1 MCTSLAST
9 SVFGN
14 ARSRAQPRLRGLRDL
29 RTVPG
34 QGTGAPRPRSLGW
47 GSSPDP
53 PFPPPNLMFSR
64 GFNTSWDSTAPTA
77 GFRLNVCP
85 ETQSPRRGTFHLKEM
100 QNGGGEPCPLC
111 KAPRD
116 REPSGSPSSPQ
127 RSARDNTEDAKR
139 TRTCTRVQTQHA
151 HTHKTR
157 GPRSPFPKAGGKGA
171 EAPAT
176 PTGTGGKEGPR
187 RPPLPPGGEP
197 LAQIR
202 RSKGQ
207 C

>member
-100 QNGGGEPCPLC
+100 QNGGGSPAPFAKHPETVSPQG
-111 KAPRD
+111 APRLR
-116 REPSGSPSSPQ
+116 REAHG
-127 RSARDNTEDAKR
+127 TTLR
-139 TRTCTRVQTQHA
+139 TQNAHA
-151 HTHKTR
+151 HAHACRRNTHTHTKH
-157 GPRSPFPKAGGKGA
+157 AGHALPSRRLVGKGQR
-171 EAPAT
+171 PQ
-176 PTGTGGKEGPR
+176 PRPRGQEGR
-187 RPPLPPGGEP
+187 RGLVARLSL
-197 LAQIR
+197 LAGSLSLR
-202 RSKGQ
+202 
-207 C
+207 